1 MKLAPSRRARWAAT
15 VLVAATPACGGG
27 TAPLPAP
34 GAASETAAFVVTL
47 GADTIALE
55 QYTRTAE
62 RLEGELVVL
71 TPRVVTRTYTAEL
84 RPDGSIS
91 RLRVYTRTPAAAA
104 ALPQVVTTDYSASGA
119 SVRVERGDTVRT
131 FEVAAEGAVFP
142 WIMNSFALT
151 EQSIL
156 HLLADPATRTAA
168 PPHLP
173 VGATQVQSVTLTR
186 AGPDSVIVE
195 TFVGPTHLRL
205 DGSGRIIAASSP
217 ESTQKI
223 EAARVDGLN
232 LAALTADAVRR
243 ELAGAGLG
251 VLSPRDSVTARI
263 GDATVSVA
271 YGRPAR
277 RGRDVFPDVVPWGQ
291 VWRTGANQAT
301 HFYTDADLEVGG
313 TPVPAGAYS
322 LFTLPSPTQWLLIV
336 NQQTGQWGTAY
347 DASRDLARIPMQR
360 RTLTERVETFTIR
373 IEPGTGAAGRLVM
386 AWDDVEVA
394 VNVRSR

>member
-1 MKLAPSRRARWAAT
+1 
-15 VLVAATPACGGG
+15 
-27 TAPLPAP
+27 
-34 GAASETAAFVVTL
+34 VVTL

-62 RLEGELVVL
+62 RLTGELVVL

-91 RLRVYTRTPAAAA
+91 RLRVSTRTPATAA
-104 ALPQVVTTDYSASGA
+104 ALPQLVTTDYSAAGA

-131 FEVAAEGAVFP
+131 FEVAAEGAVVP

-173 VGATQVQSVTLTR
+173 VGATQVQPVTLTR
-186 AGPDSVIVE
+186 AGPDSVIVV
-195 TFVGPTHLRL
+195 TFVGPTHVRL
-205 DGSGRIIAASSP
+205 DGSGRIAGASSP

-223 EAARVDGLN
+223 EVARVDGLN

-263 GDATVSVA
+263 GGATVSVA

-301 HFYTDADLEVGG
+301 HFYTDADLDVGG
-313 TPVPAGAYS
+313 T
-322 LFTLPSPTQWLLIV
+322 
-336 NQQTGQWGTAY
+336 
-347 DASRDLARIPMQR
+347 R
-360 RTLTERVETFTIR
+360 
-373 IEPGTGAAGRLVM
+373 AGRHLLAVHAAVAHAVAADRQRADRPVGHRARRRAATSRASPCSGGRCPS
-386 AWDDVEVA
+386 AWR
-394 VNVRSR
+394 RSPSASSRATGPRAGW

>member
-1 MKLAPSRRARWAAT
+1 MKLAPIPSARWAAAA
-15 VLVAATPACGGG
+15 LVAAMPACGGG
-27 TAPLPAP
+27 TAPPP
-34 GAASETAAFVVTL
+34 PPSAATETAAFVVTL

-91 RLRVYTRTPAAAA
+91 RLRVYTRTPATAA
-104 ALPQVVTTDYSASGA
+104 ALPQIVTTDYSASGA

-131 FEVAAEGAVFP
+131 FEVSAEGAVVP

-156 HLLADPATRTAA
+156 HVLADPATRTAA

-186 AGPDSVIVE
+186 AGPDSVIVV
-195 TFVGPTHLRL
+195 TFVGPTHVRL
-205 DGSGRIIAASSP
+205 DGSGRIAGASSP

-223 EAARVDGLN
+223 EVARVDGLN

-301 HFYTDADLEVGG
+301 HFYTDADLDVGG
-313 TPVPAGAYS
+313 TLVPAGAYS

-394 VNVRSR
+394 VNLRSR